1 MTARS
6 FPRCLAF
13 LMLLALSGMYA
24 SRQNAAA
31 QNGAPVPRRP
41 ELGVP
46 KPLPSRW
53 NAGLTVTQTS
63 AVAIVGKMYFSSSK
77 LSANW
82 SPPDAL
88 INHYELI
95 ATDTISSFA
104 QTFTTNATQH
114 TVAGLKSGTQYN
126 LHLKACRD
134 QNCSQFMTADKDAQ
148 GATSEEYWQVQ
159 GAGNSYATATR
170 IVSDGNVGAY
180 AMRFG
185 EWAGAELSGRLQLYY
200 NPLQGTE
207 KGAKPAVTATV
218 ANSVAAASSFT
229 GISGFG
235 LKTPCGNV
243 PPGQPPPNCPGNSLV
258 RNLSLFQAVP
268 MNGFV
273 RMFFEANGTDQK
285 NRILYLD
292 SQDGYTG
299 RDFNRGVGTLCQS
312 MNDYAPGGDC
322 EPKVAIGVQGDAVE
336 GNPGIQNVRQFKIVY
351 PKLPP
356 LNDERWDGAAG
367 TPMVFTVNP
376 ASQACS
382 PYNFTQGYAVWDGA
396 RWQVQYQPNGCPK
409 MFEQMQAPNPVHLG
423 GARYKLYFNN
433 TMALRGQ
440 PSNPLTDTKPM
451 KVFYADAALTGNPGA
466 VDFDDWEP
474 VAMARE
480 VHYLWPDGSEVN
492 LENESKLDDHVTLMP
507 TGDPNFQVMYSNL
520 SSIQTPSTPPFI
532 GMLALINP

>member
-1 MTARS
+1 MTARIFLRRS
-6 FPRCLAF
+6 ALLTLLILAGS
-13 LMLLALSGMYA
+13 LTH
-24 SRQNAAA
+24 RQNAVA
-31 QNGAPVPRRP
+31 QTGGSVPRRP
-41 ELGVP
+41 ELGTP

-53 NAGLTVTQTS
+53 NAGLTVTQTG
-63 AVAIVGKMYFSSSK
+63 AVAIAGKMYFSSSK
-77 LSANW
+77 LLASW
-82 SPPDAL
+82 SPPDAAVD
-88 INHYELI
+88 HYEVV
-95 ATDTISSFA
+95 ASDSVSFST
-104 QTFTTNATQH
+104 QTFTTNAAQVTL
-114 TVAGLKSGTQYN
+114 TGLKSGTQYN
-126 LHLKACRD
+126 LRLKACRD
-134 QNCSQFMTADKDAQ
+134 QNCSQFTPADKEAQ

-159 GAGNSYATATR
+159 GAGNSYATATH

-207 KGAKPAVTATV
+207 KGAKPAITANL
-218 ANSVAAASSFT
+218 ASSLAAASSFT

-299 RDFNRGVGTLCQS
+299 RDFNRGAGTFCQS
-312 MNDYAPGGDC
+312 MSDYAPGGDC
-322 EPKVAIGVQGDAVE
+322 EPKVAIGVQGDTIE

-351 PKLPP
+351 PKLS
-356 LNDERWDGAAG
+356 DERWDGAAG

-451 KVFYADAALTGNPGA
+451 KVFYADAALTGGSNA
-466 VDFDDWEP
+466 VEFEDWE
-474 VAMARE
+474 ATTMARE

-492 LENESKLDDHVTLMP
+492 LENESKFDDHVTLMP

-532 GMLALINP
+532 GVLALINP